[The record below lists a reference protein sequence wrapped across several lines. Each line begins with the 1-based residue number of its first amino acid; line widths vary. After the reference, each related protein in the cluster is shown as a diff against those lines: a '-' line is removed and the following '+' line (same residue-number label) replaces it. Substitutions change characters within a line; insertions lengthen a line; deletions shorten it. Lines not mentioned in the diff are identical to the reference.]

1 MSTGRLSAK
10 KDCKTNVYY
19 FHDVANYILFLV
31 LEVSSF
37 LLLEFSLQG
46 QTLLELCF
54 KVGIILFFNFVGWDS
69 LCHLNVNF
77 FFKVR
82 KKLFAI

>member
-31 LEVSSF
+31 LEVSS

-54 KVGIILFFNFVGWDS
+54 KV
-69 LCHLNVNF
+69 
-77 FFKVR
+77 
-82 KKLFAI
+82 

>member
-1 MSTGRLSAK
+1 MSTGRVSAK

-19 FHDVANYILFLV
+19 FHDAANYILFLV

-54 KVGIILFFNFVGWDS
+54 KV
-69 LCHLNVNF
+69 
-77 FFKVR
+77 
-82 KKLFAI
+82 